1 MSKFSIWVDADS
13 CPALVRDLIIRF
25 CKRLTLNCFYV
36 ANRQIGIPK
45 NDNFKMIVTDSTKD
59 AADNYIVENAQEND
73 IVITRDILLAE
84 RLLEKEVTTIND
96 RGLCFTKENIKE
108 KLSMR
113 NFNLELFESGLI
125 GDKTSTFGKKELND
139 FANCFDR
146 EIQKKLKKLQ

>member
-1 MSKFSIWVDADS
+1 MSAFSIWVDADS

-25 CKRLTLNCFYV
+25 SKRLSLDCYFV
-36 ANRQIGIPK
+36 ANRQISIPK
-45 NDNFKMIVTDSTKD
+45 ASNFKMIITEATKD
-59 AADNYIVENAQEND
+59 AADNYIVENASKSD

-96 RGLCFTKENIKE
+96 RGFSFTKENIKE

-113 NFNLELFESGLI
+113 NFNLELFECGLI
-125 GDKTSTFGKKELND
+125 GEKTSNFGKKELND

-146 EIQKKLKKLQ
+146 EIQKKLKN